1 MKGIKDMEKL
11 DSVRLAI
18 FEKCN
23 NDEITNEQMTVLLE
37 AADLLYIEN
46 ADKSKGK
53 VGMSILKTDKSLC
66 VRLQKK
72 IAKMVEKLKKS
83 KENEKDKDK
92 KKKIDE
98 AIKNANDTEKV
109 VKKWEDK
116 LDKVISSPKKVIKG
130 GASLSAAEIAKTQA
144 EEANRIA
151 MQQHEEFMR
160 QMQQQEFIRQQQE
173 MVDRMNMDMNMNN
186 MRQMQQQEIIRQQQE
201 IMNMNNMMTMGMF

>member
-1 MKGIKDMEKL
+1 
-11 DSVRLAI
+11 
-18 FEKCN
+18 
-23 NDEITNEQMTVLLE
+23 
-37 AADLLYIEN
+37 
-46 ADKSKGK
+46 
-53 VGMSILKTDKSLC
+53 
-66 VRLQKK
+66 
-72 IAKMVEKLKKS
+72 MVEKLKKS
-83 KENEKDKDK
+83 KENEKDQDK